1 MKNTLSILA
10 VGALLLSAGSSALA
24 KANGNKVT
32 LSDFKGNITGVVTLS
47 VQNASLSASGPV
59 SLSFKT
65 LKSGKSA
72 TVTVNGSVSANGTT
86 VPVSATIS
94 LKNGVFSIDNF
105 VFNTLAQGSF
115 PGSGSYTRTKRTI
128 NFQGAATVMNTTYP
142 FSGAFQT
149 STKGHKQKIT
159 LTDSISVSGFVY
171 TFTFDVSRHVKPVK
185 S

>member
-1 MKNTLSILA
+1 MKTTLSFLA
-10 VGALLLSAGSSALA
+10 AATLLLGTGSTTFG
-24 KANGNKVT
+24 KANGSKVT
-32 LSDFKGNITGVVTLS
+32 LSDFKGNYTGVATLS
-47 VQNASLSASGPV
+47 VPSASLSASGPV

-72 TVTVNGSVSANGTT
+72 TVTVNGSISANGTT

-115 PGSGSYTRTKRTI
+115 PGSGSYTRTKRMI
-128 NFQGAATVMNTTYP
+128 NFQGTATVTNTTFP

-159 LTDSISVSGFVY
+159 LTDSINVSGFVY
-171 TFTFDVSRHVKPVK
+171 TFTFDVSRHVQGEKK
-185 S
+185 